1 MHIAD
6 ITFFF
11 SIPLLFVVV
20 WFQYPPHVVVLTSET
35 RGRSVQNTVPGPY
48 PEKLVS
54 HGPSFPLSLRLR
66 FLAGEDLNHMRAAV
80 LSLCVV
86 DVGLG
91 FDSVPNLTLP
101 HLKGHVDA
109 LLDFLLGRF
118 V

>member
-1 MHIAD
+1 
-6 ITFFF
+6 
-11 SIPLLFVVV
+11 
-20 WFQYPPHVVVLTSET
+20 
-35 RGRSVQNTVPGPY
+35 
-48 PEKLVS
+48 
-54 HGPSFPLSLRLR
+54 
-66 FLAGEDLNHMRAAV
+66 MRAAV

-101 HLKGHVDA
+101 YLKGHVDA

>member
-66 FLAGEDLNHMRAAV
+66 LRAGEDHDHMRAAV
-80 LSLCVV
+80 LAVGVV
-86 DVGLG
+86 DVCLG

-101 HLKGHVDA
+101 DLKGHVDE

-118 V
+118 A